1 MSNKMLNNKELS
13 FEISKAFIK
22 AKIKAIKE
30 GDKKLVNILNKILMS
45 DKEKQNFVDG
55 IDEFIYGEKLP

>member
-1 MSNKMLNNKELS
+1 MLNNKELS